1 MLNADYKIIILA
13 YRKIISILIA
23 QAVLKLIL
31 IHTKDQK
38 RIDAGNSKVFLGA
51 KLKIDVSD

>member
-23 QAVLKLIL
+23 QAVLKLWL

-38 RIDAGNSKVFLGA
+38 RIDAGNSKVFLDA
-51 KLKIDVSD
+51 KFKIDASD